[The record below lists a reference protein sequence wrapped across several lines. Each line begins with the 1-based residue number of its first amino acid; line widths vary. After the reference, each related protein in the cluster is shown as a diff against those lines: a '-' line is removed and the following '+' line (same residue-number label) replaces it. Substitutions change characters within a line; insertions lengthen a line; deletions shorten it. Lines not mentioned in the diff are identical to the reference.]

1 MLSFIVRR
9 LLFIPVV
16 LFGVTLMIFVAMSFL
31 SPYQLVST
39 YIQSPEELKNQ
50 SLDDLV
56 RKYGLDDPIHV
67 RYFRW
72 LKNLLRGDLGYSESA
87 NMFVA
92 EAIQRRFP
100 ATLELTIFAIIPV
113 IFGGVW
119 LGSRAAINQ
128 NRFLDHI
135 ARVFATVRWSLPVFV
150 FGLIILMVFYGVL
163 GWFPPGRL
171 SVWADELTLSGEF
184 IRYTGMNTIDAL
196 LNRNWAVFF
205 DAIRHMIAPILPLS
219 YLWWAF
225 LLRITRS
232 SMLDVLNTD
241 YVRTARAKGL
251 PEGVVI
257 KHHVRRN
264 SLITVATVAGSMILG
279 LLGGVVITETVF
291 DYKGIGLL
299 IATGAQQLDYTLV
312 LGTTLFFGV
321 LLVLTNLI
329 VDVLYAVID
338 PRVRL
343 E

>member
-1 MLSFIVRR
+1 
-9 LLFIPVV
+9 
-16 LFGVTLMIFVAMSFL
+16 
-31 SPYQLVST
+31 
-39 YIQSPEELKNQ
+39 
-50 SLDDLV
+50 
-56 RKYGLDDPIHV
+56 
-67 RYFRW
+67 
-72 LKNLLRGDLGYSESA
+72 
-87 NMFVA
+87 
-92 EAIQRRFP
+92 
-100 ATLELTIFAIIPV
+100 
-113 IFGGVW
+113 
-119 LGSRAAINQ
+119 
-128 NRFLDHI
+128 
-135 ARVFATVRWSLPVFV
+135 
-150 FGLIILMVFYGVL
+150 
-163 GWFPPGRL
+163 
-171 SVWADELTLSGEF
+171 
-184 IRYTGMNTIDAL
+184 
-196 LNRNWAVFF
+196 
-205 DAIRHMIAPILPLS
+205 MIAPILTPS

-225 LLRITRS
+225 CCELLDPVW
-232 SMLDVLNTD
+232 LDVLNTD

-264 SLITVATVAGSMILG
+264 ALIPVATVAGSMILG